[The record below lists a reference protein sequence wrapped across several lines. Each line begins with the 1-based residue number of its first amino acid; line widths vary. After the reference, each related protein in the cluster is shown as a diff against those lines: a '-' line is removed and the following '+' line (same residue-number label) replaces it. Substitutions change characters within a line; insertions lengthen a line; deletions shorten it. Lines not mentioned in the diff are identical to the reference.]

1 MKLEDVIAALK
12 PFADF
17 TSVIDRGFNNIPRR
31 GEPLITQTYSVNG
44 EAHTTT
50 ISVEDLYAAKAAHDF
65 LVGRLNGDEPKNPA
79 PTPEEIASA
88 TKLGDKTDAK
98 VSKGDEQKPDPEA
111 DVSKTMETKPSAD
124 EAKAEIAAAKKGK

>member
-31 GEPLITQTYSVNG
+31 GETIITQTYSVNG
-44 EAHTTT
+44 EDHTTT

-65 LVGRLNGDEPKNPA
+65 LVSRLAGDEPKNPA
-79 PTPEEIASA
+79 PTPEEIANA
-88 TKLGDKTDAK
+88 TKLGTETDA
-98 VSKGDEQKPDPEA
+98 SKTSPQKPDPEA
-111 DVSKTMETKPSAD
+111 DVSKTVETKPSAD